1 VNRRVPDRRGH
12 LAGVIPSGDDHRV
25 LSEFASDDA
34 TLIMEALLDIRRDVA
49 RILRLLEDD
58 DEAEEEEEDA

>member
-1 VNRRVPDRRGH
+1 VHGE
-12 LAGVIPSGDDHRV
+12 L
-25 LSEFASDDA
+25 ASDDA

>member
-1 VNRRVPDRRGH
+1 
-12 LAGVIPSGDDHRV
+12 V
-25 LSEFASDDA
+25 LGEFASDGV

-58 DEAEEEEEDA
+58 DEA